1 MLFAMHV
8 VGCDSIF
15 YRHTTLFCSGD
26 ETGGETP
33 VLIPNTAVK
42 TSRGDGTALC
52 GRVARRQYKVVLLCV
67 LYER

>member
-1 MLFAMHV
+1 MLFAMDFIYITLTNV
-8 VGCDSIF
+8 RCWFGV
-15 YRHTTLFCSGD
+15 YTLFCSGD

-52 GRVARRQYKVVLLCV
+52 GRVARRQYKVV
-67 LYER
+67 

>member
-1 MLFAMHV
+1 MLG
-8 VGCDSIF
+8 VGLV
-15 YRHTTLFCSGD
+15 YTLFCSGD

-52 GRVARRQYKVVLLCV
+52 GRVARRQYKVVCCMLHN
-67 LYER
+67 R

>member
-1 MLFAMHV
+1 MN
-8 VGCDSIF
+8 IF
-15 YRHTTLFCSGD
+15 FTNNALFCSGD

-52 GRVARRQYKVVLLCV
+52 GRVARRQYKGVRVENRV
-67 LYER
+67 DFWYNESAIS